1 VSALKQ
7 MKTLPQLNEN
17 ISDFFGDFSQD
28 DQKRINDYV
37 NMTLEGLVFYL
48 KDNDLL
54 TWQQFDE
61 LRKKVL
67 KNENN
72 IEKSC

>member
-1 VSALKQ
+1 

-67 KNENN
+67 RNEKT
-72 IEKSC
+72 I

>member
-1 VSALKQ
+1 
-7 MKTLPQLNEN
+7 MKILPQLNEN

>member
-1 VSALKQ
+1 

>member
-1 VSALKQ
+1 MSALKQ